1 MEEIWKD
8 IKGFEGLYQISSLG
22 RLKSLSR
29 FINSNRNNQ
38 RRIKGC
44 IIKQRVNPYNGYI
57 QISLSKNHK
66 YKRFYIHRLVA
77 YAFLR
82 NPDNLPQVNH
92 KDENKENNCVDNLE
106 WCTAKYNAN
115 YGTCISRRVKTQRD
129 TKSHINNE
137 ALSRKVKCIDTGKI
151 YLSAQEVSRQTGLDN
166 SSISK
171 CCRGVY
177 KKCGGFRWCYL

>member
-77 YAFLR
+77 SAFLG
-82 NPDNLPQVNH
+82 NPDNLPEVNH
-92 KDENKENNCVDNLE
+92 KDENKLNNCVENLE
-106 WCTAKYNAN
+106 WCSSSYNKS
-115 YGTCISRRVKTQRD
+115 YGTARLRAIFTSIKNGTFYNCKT
-129 TKSHINNE
+129 
-137 ALSRKVKCIDTGKI
+137 LSKEVKCIETGKI
-151 YLSAQEVSRQTGLDN
+151 YLSAKEAGRQTGLDN
-166 SSISK
+166 SCI
-171 CCRGVY
+171 
-177 KKCGGFRWCYL
+177 